1 MFAPMLSAINQA
13 GGGVAIPHTK
23 NNIFNPSTTSSS
35 SVMDSEGIIN
45 AINELNN
52 RPVETY
58 VKEVTITNSQNRA
71 DKLKRRTSF

>member
-1 MFAPMLSAINQA
+1 
-13 GGGVAIPHTK
+13 
-23 NNIFNPSTTSSS
+23 
-35 SVMDSEGIIN
+35 MDSEGIIN

-52 RPVETY
+52 RQVETY